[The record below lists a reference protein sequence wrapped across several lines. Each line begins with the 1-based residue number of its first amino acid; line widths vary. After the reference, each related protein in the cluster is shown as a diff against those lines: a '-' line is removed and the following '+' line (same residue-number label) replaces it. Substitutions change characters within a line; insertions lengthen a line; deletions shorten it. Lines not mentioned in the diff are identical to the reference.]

1 MKGAYLGNDCAISM
15 NPERWKSDGKRR
27 KAKKTYSAFFNS
39 RTVSAQNKLLRG
51 RGKIGQTSNGKIF
64 VVNIGRIPDNLIS
77 LYERPERKIKKIIS
91 MKPLL
96 TNQRDKQR
104 DTHLSHHRQNPRL
117 RIVVSVGAY
126 TEINFPIRSVLTKR
140 SGQSKERILGCFGND
155 IGIENG
161 GIDRAH
167 DLRRDGQKTILSDG
181 V

>member
-1 MKGAYLGNDCAISM
+1 
-15 NPERWKSDGKRR
+15 
-27 KAKKTYSAFFNS
+27 
-39 RTVSAQNKLLRG
+39 
-51 RGKIGQTSNGKIF
+51 
-64 VVNIGRIPDNLIS
+64 
-77 LYERPERKIKKIIS
+77 

-140 SGQSKERILGCFGND
+140 FGQSKERILGCFGND